1 MKNRK
6 KTFLAMREERLAEL
20 QTLYDNGHYQSVV
33 IQGMPYVKFDNQIAQ
48 WVESAKK
55 RLKQKRIERA
65 LNIVPQL
72 MKAGQYGKAY
82 QLASSLDA
90 SELQALVA
98 ESKQALDKEIANL
111 RALYMKGHYDTLINT
126 ELSHIESDCRVKRLV
141 NEAKKAKELR
151 KLYQLMK
158 KKQYEKSLAFVK
170 QSEYALDADFQILI
184 KKAQRQLNQVTEK
197 KILAKLKKLSSK
209 QIKANLREY
218 TELVR
223 LFPDN
228 KKYQDKLKYYKK
240 ELAKRRKLPS
250 LLITA
255 EEYGD
260 KWPFTVS
267 EGILECMPPGI
278 VTFNVNDNIYA
289 LNDLASLL
297 ASARGYKNLD
307 EIRIESM
314 PVELTLFK
322 EKGLELCEHSRPHV
336 SLRRAY
342 RIKYL
347 PTLEDIQCFG
357 IFINAAS
364 KPRR

>member
-1 MKNRK
+1 MTGK
-6 KTFLAMREERLAEL
+6 
-20 QTLYDNGHYQSVV
+20 YD
-33 IQGMPYVKFDNQIAQ
+33 K
-48 WVESAKK
+48 
-55 RLKQKRIERA
+55 
-65 LNIVPQL
+65 
-72 MKAGQYGKAY
+72 
-82 QLASSLDA
+82 
-90 SELQALVA
+90 
-98 ESKQALDKEIANL
+98 
-111 RALYMKGHYDTLINT
+111 LITT

-322 EKGLELCEHSRPHV
+322 EKGLELCEHSR
-336 SLRRAY
+336 R
-342 RIKYL
+342 
-347 PTLEDIQCFG
+347 
-357 IFINAAS
+357 
-364 KPRR
+364 